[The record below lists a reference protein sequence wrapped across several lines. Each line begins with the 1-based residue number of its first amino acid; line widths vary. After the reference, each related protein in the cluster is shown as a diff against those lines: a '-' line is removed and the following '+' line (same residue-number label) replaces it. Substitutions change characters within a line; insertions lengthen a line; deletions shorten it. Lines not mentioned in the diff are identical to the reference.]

1 MVWHGLFRVIPFAFS
16 VEKSTPAGK
25 KYTSSAGDAGDKLQL
40 CHWEDH
46 DDHVDED
53 EDEIADIDDDFD
65 VNLIITMAMFPNSLT
80 SGSDIDINMLITE
93 WL

>member
-1 MVWHGLFRVIPFAFS
+1 M
-16 VEKSTPAGK
+16 
-25 KYTSSAGDAGDKLQL
+25 
-40 CHWEDH
+40 EDH

-53 EDEIADIDDDFD
+53 EDEIADTDDDFD
-65 VNLIITMAMFPNSLT
+65 VNMIITMAMFPNSLT